1 MHGGLIAE
9 RMNGPWLTRLSR
21 LTQPLKGS
29 TGCSICGPPCGSEG
43 EIDTAIAVDVH
54 GLEADVVFLCA
65 VANDVRAFP
74 GRVFVPDDGIFGHG
88 DQVGFAIGIDVGH
101 GQCVTDLTDMRVD
114 LLSLKRNCGRQIRS
128 IRRGDHG
135 HDRNKWNDPAQFL
148 SHGRG
153 VLLRIRGEG
162 FQEQFGRRFDE
173 NENGD
178 CCDACSYPHC

>member
-1 MHGGLIAE
+1 
-9 RMNGPWLTRLSR
+9 
-21 LTQPLKGS
+21 
-29 TGCSICGPPCGSEG
+29 
-43 EIDTAIAVDVH
+43 
-54 GLEADVVFLCA
+54 
-65 VANDVRAFP
+65 
-74 GRVFVPDDGIFGHG
+74 
-88 DQVGFAIGIDVGH
+88 
-101 GQCVTDLTDMRVD
+101 MRVD

-135 HDRNKWNDPAQFL
+135 HDRNKWNDQAQFL

-178 CCDACSYPHC
+178 RCDACSYPHC